1 MLTRLFKD
9 YAYRVTC
16 LSSIFVVV
24 VVGDV
29 AVDVVVWAACAHALP
44 LSSASAGDNLRAVS
58 ARERSAKFVS
68 VRGARG
74 NVPSSAIVSA

>member
-24 VVGDV
+24 VGGDV

-44 LSSASAGDNLRAVS
+44 LSSASAGDNLRAECKVCVGS
-58 ARERSAKFVS
+58 RGTRERAQ
-68 VRGARG
+68 
-74 NVPSSAIVSA
+74 